1 MPRLALPKILLVV
14 FACLLAL
21 AARADEIEVRAAR
34 LVATEE
40 GIALDAEFAFEL
52 GPRLAEALA
61 NGVPLYFVVEFE
73 LTRPR
78 WWWFDEKA
86 AAKRMQLRIAYH
98 PLSRQYRLST
108 GLLHQQF
115 ASLAEALNVLKR
127 VRSWIVVE
135 RPALPLS
142 DANHEAAVR
151 MRLDLSLL
159 PKPFQMGALTNRELH
174 LESPWRRFSF
184 RPPPQEPAEAKE
196 AAAK

>member
-1 MPRLALPKILLVV
+1 MRRLALPKILLVAL
-14 FACLLAL
+14 ACLVAL
-21 AARADEIEVRAAR
+21 AARGDEIEVRAAR
-34 LVATEE
+34 LAATED
-40 GIALDAEFAFEL
+40 GIALEADFAFDL

-73 LTRPR
+73 LTRRR

-86 AAKRMQLRIAYH
+86 ASKRMQLRIAYH
-98 PLSRQYRLST
+98 PLSRQYRFST

-115 ASLAEALNVLKR
+115 ASLGEALNVLKR

-135 RPALPLS
+135 RAALPLA

-151 MRLDLSLL
+151 MRLDLALL
-159 PKPFQMGALTNRELH
+159 PKPFQVSALTSRELH